1 MRPISAQV
9 LRFPLFSVS
18 PLLDSPLFYLPRV
31 LSQHSHLLWNYMD
44 SHITEVMNS
53 MSPQGSLIVFASVEA
68 CNAKGNASEVLS
80 ESVAQDE
87 SANSNRGFIFVDCT
101 ISRIH
106 ETGEEISHSPT
117 TVFHGDDLFLS
128 DNDLSAVEDPQT
140 EDVSAEDWS
149 SFSSELE
156 MTGICE

>member
-1 MRPISAQV
+1 
-9 LRFPLFSVS
+9 
-18 PLLDSPLFYLPRV
+18 
-31 LSQHSHLLWNYMD
+31 MD

-53 MSPQGSLIVFASVEA
+53 MSPQGSLI
-68 CNAKGNASEVLS
+68 GNASEVLS

-87 SANSNRGFIFVDCT
+87 NCT

-117 TVFHGDDLFLS
+117 TVFRGDDLFLS
-128 DNDLSAVEDPQT
+128 DNNLSAVEDPPT